1 MKAPFAR
8 LRKQVT
14 KAALEAK
21 TSVLVINGGEAEIH
35 FEFGSPVYA
44 ALATEGSISKG
55 LRALEELTGCVSLP
69 VKISWMPP
77 FTVDFNLDEL
87 EEKELLKLLADPK
100 SDREEPDEDETIK
113 KALPKL
119 KFFPL
124 LPQGK
129 ALVASTPADFL
140 PLSDLIVS
148 LPTSLIVLTS
158 EEFRAAAIV
167 FEGTIVEALYVSS
180 GEKIMGR
187 AAAKALLESPKGVF
201 SVYALEEALV
211 PAIEALWRMPV
222 KYPELKSSWL
232 NTEEFLGDLLN
243 LPGDRAILLN
253 NKERW
258 GVVIII
264 DGAIR
269 CSYTTEEMEPTASME
284 GFYSILEGESEKLI
298 TVIEGYPSE
307 GEEVGEE
314 LFHEKANQEAEEPQ
328 GKVQERLDWPTFTE
342 ESPETSDESSKD
354 TESEG
359 KWPFTPDF
367 FDIYPKAEEQ
377 SEDTNPEEESVEKKE
392 FEEDIQITPAE
403 EEESAEPSDAFDFPT
418 EQNEQQRDEE
428 KVYSPLLDDAFE
440 PDEGFVSQVSVDWDL
455 LLKELC
461 NMAEKLLGPGP
472 AQAVIDELLQ
482 ARRSPTG
489 LRIAYFL

>member
-21 TSVLVINGGEAEIH
+21 TAVLVINGGEAEIH
-35 FEFGSPVYA
+35 FEFGSQVYA

-87 EEKELLKLLADPK
+87 EDKELLKLLADPK

-119 KFFPL
+119 NFFPL

-298 TVIEGYPSE
+298 TVI
-307 GEEVGEE
+307 
-314 LFHEKANQEAEEPQ
+314 
-328 GKVQERLDWPTFTE
+328 
-342 ESPETSDESSKD
+342 
-354 TESEG
+354 
-359 KWPFTPDF
+359 
-367 FDIYPKAEEQ
+367 
-377 SEDTNPEEESVEKKE
+377 
-392 FEEDIQITPAE
+392 
-403 EEESAEPSDAFDFPT
+403 
-418 EQNEQQRDEE
+418 
-428 KVYSPLLDDAFE
+428 
-440 PDEGFVSQVSVDWDL
+440 
-455 LLKELC
+455 
-461 NMAEKLLGPGP
+461 
-472 AQAVIDELLQ
+472 
-482 ARRSPTG
+482 
-489 LRIAYFL
+489 